1 MVALEAP
8 TAMQNV
14 ADVQEREVSG
24 AGGAMVA
31 DAGLADAG
39 LADAGLAD
47 AGLADAGLADA
58 GLADARLEDMA
69 MAAPAVVMRP
79 SAGSAVTSDRRRR
92 DVGNVSPQLI
102 AFPAP
107 SGYGKAEY

>member
-1 MVALEAP
+1 
-8 TAMQNV
+8 MQNV

-24 AGGAMVA
+24 AGGAVVA

-47 AGLADAGLADA
+47 AV
-58 GLADARLEDMA
+58 ADARLEDMA